1 MAFKQPKAEDL
12 TDMIKINDIAKKY
25 EFDPVDLATIQNAVV
40 FTKLEHTGIPSFE
53 NMRKTVTHTLLEW
66 LCFSKPEI
74 GFLILS
80 WFVPAELLIHKP
92 QYTISLH
99 LTT

>member
-1 MAFKQPKAEDL
+1 MIFKQPKAENL
-12 TDMIKINDIAKKY
+12 TDIIKINDIAKMF
-25 EFDPVDLATIQNAVV
+25 EFDPTDLVTIQNAVV

-80 WFVPAELLIHKP
+80 WFVPAELLLHKP